1 MNDMLICDVEM
12 MMIFVIDRWLFVI
25 DRFEMMMTFVID
37 RWLFVMDR

>member
-1 MNDMLICDVEM
+1 M